1 MILRDGQYVKMD
13 DRRKLLGI
21 IPARAGSKGLPNKN
35 IKDFCGKPLIE
46 WTFQAVKQAKVLNDV
61 ILTSDSEV
69 AIKIAKNY
77 EIEVPFI
84 RPRDLS
90 GDHSEM
96 REVIRHAL
104 EFMRDS
110 GREYTDVMILQPT
123 SPFRS
128 AEDIDSAWN
137 SFHDSNAKTLLSVT
151 EAGKYASNFMYKQ
164 LAELDSNT
172 VALSSLN
179 GKSLLPIRRQDLE
192 ATWWRNGAIYI
203 CKSENITTL
212 NQIIVEPI
220 IGHVMPWSR
229 SVNIDDQQDLFY
241 AEYIWNTGQ
250 LENGF

>member
-1 MILRDGQYVKMD
+1 MNDP
-13 DRRKLLGI
+13 RKLLGI

-35 IKDFCGKPLIE
+35 INDFCGKPLIE
-46 WTFQAVKQAKVLNDV
+46 WTFQAVKQSKVLKDV
-61 ILTSDSEV
+61 VLSSDSER
-69 AIKIAKNY
+69 AIKLAKDY
-77 EIEVPFI
+77 DIEVPFV
-84 RPRDLS
+84 RPQDLS
-90 GDHSEM
+90 GDNSEM
-96 REVIRHAL
+96 REVVKHAL
-104 EFMRDS
+104 EFMMES
-110 GREYTDVMILQPT
+110 GREYTDIMILQPT

-128 AEDIDSAWN
+128 AEDIDHAWN
-137 SFHDSNAKTLLSVT
+137 SFQYSDAKTLLSVT

-164 LAELDSNT
+164 LSGLNSNS

-179 GKSLLPIRRQDLE
+179 GKSLLPVRRQDLE
-192 ATWWRNGAIYI
+192 ITWWRNGAIYI

-250 LENGF
+250 LENRL